1 MEDSIIN
8 SLPEQIEES
17 VEKTSESGTHFIQS
31 IANAIGLDIQS
42 LSLGKILWAVG
53 VLILL
58 IVISNIFCR
67 IISNMMKKTKM
78 SESLRKFLVRMVKFL
93 MIFIS
98 VMLFADLIGIPI
110 TSIIALL
117 SLFGLAISLSLQ
129 KLLGNIM
136 SGVSI
141 LMLKPFDIGDF
152 IETDTSG
159 TVSAIGLFYTELKTI
174 DNKTVFIPNEH
185 IVENKLIN
193 YTRQDKRRID
203 IKVNA
208 SYDCDIQ
215 DVKAALNEAIQS
227 VDKIIDDPA
236 PLVGVASYG
245 DSAVL
250 YDVRA
255 WTKTEDYWPAYYKLM
270 EAISECYKKHG
281 VYMAYNRLEIDVL
294 SK

>member
-185 IVENKLIN
+185 IVGNKLIN

-270 EAISECYKKHG
+270 EAISECYKKYG